1 MRLGCLPWIIAI
13 ALIVGGGQSFYT
25 GLTNRKL
32 VEVGITDFDPA
43 KNDSKWLKITG
54 GSWILSMLPMR
65 RVS

>member
-32 VEVGITDFDPA
+32 VEVGITNFDPA

-54 GSWILSMLPMR
+54 GGVGYYQCFL
-65 RVS
+65 